1 MYALFI
7 DLVKAFDSINHEILY
22 ALLDKFGVPKDLMKT
37 IQKMY
42 SDCTIHLQVGKEER
56 ESEYGT
62 GVKQGDNMAPIL
74 SLFIMQA
81 AYKMLQ
87 KRLTCEPFNFRH
99 FPDNTKNPQNQNGC
113 FASQN
118 TSSNGKTFSVN
129 SSFYVDDGIFLLAT
143 QHEAEQTAQLI
154 YDHLDHF
161 GLQMHVGS
169 PKQRSETE
177 AMFFPSTLAQA
188 KQQTKSEKPN
198 IMLNENKNNIHFT
211 SSFKYLGAFL
221 MPDLT
226 EDAKI
231 EAQINKASSQLG
243 MLKHIFNCKDV
254 DRCVKFWVSSLLH
267 LTHYYGALNLGI

>member
-1 MYALFI
+1 MLFKGKGSTHDPNNWRGICLKEMSAKIVSSIIATHLLAILKQHGCPNQFGHIGCQEALHTVHSILTLHRHHGHETYALFI
-7 DLVKAFDSINHEILY
+7 DLVKAFDSFNHEILY
-22 ALLDKFGVPKDLMKT
+22 AILVKFGIPKDLMKT

-129 SSFYVDDGIFLLAT
+129 SSFYVDDVIFLLAT

-177 AMFFPSTLAQA
+177 AMFFPSTLA
-188 KQQTKSEKPN
+188 KQSNKPN
-198 IMLNENKNNIHFT
+198 QKTQH
-211 SSFKYLGAFL
+211 
-221 MPDLT
+221 
-226 EDAKI
+226 
-231 EAQINKASSQLG
+231 
-243 MLKHIFNCKDV
+243 H
-254 DRCVKFWVSSLLH
+254 VK
-267 LTHYYGALNLGI
+267 